1 MGAMALA
8 ALIATVFAILAG
20 PIIAVVITRWLDD
33 RRFNKA
39 RRWDIMREL
48 MRHRRDL
55 LNPHFVGALNLIAV
69 EFSKDKKVTEAWKK
83 LLVELSEVLPK
94 ELSEERSTAQYKKIH
109 EAQTRLLSA
118 VAENL
123 GLNIEQFDI
132 QEAYAP
138 QGWFNVDTDLSRLR
152 GLALAIA
159 EGREALNV
167 VVWEGKNK
175 QPNKAP

>member
-1 MGAMALA
+1 
-8 ALIATVFAILAG
+8 
-20 PIIAVVITRWLDD
+20 
-33 RRFNKA
+33 
-39 RRWDIMREL
+39 

-123 GLNIEQFDI
+123 GLNIEQLDI

-152 GLALAIA
+152 GLALASSHPLACKWLETKRKGHIF
-159 EGREALNV
+159 ELRVCQSLLLE
-167 VVWEGKNK
+167 
-175 QPNKAP
+175 